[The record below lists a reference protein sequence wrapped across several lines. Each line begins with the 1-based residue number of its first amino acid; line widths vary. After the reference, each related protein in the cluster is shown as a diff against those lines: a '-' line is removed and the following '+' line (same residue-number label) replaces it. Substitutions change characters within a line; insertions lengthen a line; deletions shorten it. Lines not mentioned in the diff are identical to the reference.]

1 MNRAARVVVG
11 ILALVLAAAV
21 AQAAPKKVK
30 KADLPAEVQ
39 KTIERESEGARLVAL
54 WQDDAEGAAIYEAD
68 LKVEGHDKGIL
79 ISEDG
84 DVIAVQEEVGWG
96 DLEPA
101 VQEGLRKAAGDGKIS
116 KTHSFSQGGDLVG
129 YGAEVERDGQTFQIE
144 VGPDGQPRK
153 SSANSDGDETH
164 SEPGEDLYLAIVTA

>member
-1 MNRAARVVVG
+1 MNRPARVVVG
-11 ILALVLAAAV
+11 ILVLVLAAAA
-21 AQAAPKKVK
+21 AQATPKKVK

-39 KTIERESEGARLVAL
+39 KTLERESEGARLVAL

-84 DVIAVQEEVGWG
+84 DVIAVQEEVGWE

-101 VQEGLRKAAGDGKIS
+101 VQEGLRKAAGD
-116 KTHSFSQGGDLVG
+116 
-129 YGAEVERDGQTFQIE
+129 
-144 VGPDGQPRK
+144 
-153 SSANSDGDETH
+153 
-164 SEPGEDLYLAIVTA
+164 